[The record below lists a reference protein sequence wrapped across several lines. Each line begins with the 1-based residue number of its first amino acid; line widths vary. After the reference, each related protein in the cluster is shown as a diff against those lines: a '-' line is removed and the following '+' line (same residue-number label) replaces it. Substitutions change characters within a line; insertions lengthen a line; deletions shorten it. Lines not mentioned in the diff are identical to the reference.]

1 MVCPP
6 LPASPIIANWL
17 ERHRRPA
24 SFVLH
29 MIGIPLTILGVL
41 LLPIGLATLSWRVLL
56 LGVTLF
62 LGGYAVQFLGHAA
75 EGTEPGEITA
85 LRLWWRRP
93 RAPLPAAEP
102 SRRGI
107 A

>member
-17 ERHRRPA
+17 ERHRGA
-24 SFVLH
+24 ATFALH
-29 MIGIPLTILGVL
+29 MVGIPLTILGVL
-41 LLPIGLATLSWRVLL
+41 MLPIALPALSWRILVLAL
-56 LGVTLF
+56 TLF
-62 LGGYAVQFLGHAA
+62 GGGYAVQFLGHAL

-85 LRLWWRRP
+85 LRAWLSRP
-93 RAPLPAAEP
+93 RLPRPVAEGSP
-102 SRRGI
+102 RGL